1 MVHVYILVMALRER
15 VFGRK
20 LCYKYSVLVA
30 QFDIAEL
37 VHLPNCK
44 KKDTCNKCSLC
55 SVIED
60 TQHLVSTCQIVQSIR
75 NTLSFVIKV
84 KMEWTDAI
92 FGFSFECNKKTPYLM
107 T

>member
-1 MVHVYILVMALRER
+1 MAVRER

-37 VHLPNCK
+37 VHVPNCE

-60 TQHLVSTCQIVQSIR
+60 IQHLVSTCQIVQSIR

>member
-1 MVHVYILVMALRER
+1 MALRER

-20 LCYKYSVLVA
+20 LLVA

-37 VHLPNCK
+37 VHVPNCK
-44 KKDTCNKCSLC
+44 KKGTCNKCSLC

-60 TQHLVSTCQIVQSIR
+60 IQHLVSMCQIVQSIR

-107 T
+107 

>member
-20 LCYKYSVLVA
+20 LCYSVLVA
-30 QFDIAEL
+30 PFDIAEL
-37 VHLPNCK
+37 VHVPNCK

-60 TQHLVSTCQIVQSIR
+60 IQHLVSTCQIVQSIR